1 MKLNH
6 FKFVYVVIVLL
17 VIALGVSVTFNV
29 IGFRNKNDKSME
41 NIIFFGDSLTARYD
55 LEKFYSNKY
64 IINKGINGNQTEDL
78 LNRIDEDVY
87 EYNPSKVILLI
98 GINDLINEVDAKDVL
113 LNIETIINEIRF
125 NRPSAKIYVE
135 SLYPVDEQTINAKKS
150 ENQVDV
156 FNKDI
161 KTLNGEIEKM
171 CKSNSVTYINMF
183 DILVDNEGKL
193 KKMYSKDGIHLTNLG
208 YLKVTSVLN
217 KYVGK

>member
-135 SLYPVDEQTINAKKS
+135 SLYPVDEQTINAKKG

-171 CKSNSVTYINMF
+171 CKSNRVTYINMF

>member
-135 SLYPVDEQTINAKKS
+135 SLYPVDEQTINAKKG